1 MTFLLVWRSL
11 FISFYS
17 LIIPLS
23 LEIPK
28 SEVVAVLNILPM
40 GNKYNKFIAHYFIAK
55 SVSCTNIYF
64 CRDNKTPCVLQSLPF
79 LIESYISLKTS
90 NAKIYLYITSYLKIA
105 VWISWHFP
113 RLIFYL
119 KNINLFTNNK
129 HNYPQDTCLVIWY
142 ITIVTKSVNRF

>member
-1 MTFLLVWRSL
+1 MTFLLVRRSL

-64 CRDNKTPCVLQSLPF
+64 CRDNKTPCILQSLPF

-90 NAKIYLYITSYLKIA
+90 NY
-105 VWISWHFP
+105 VIS
-113 RLIFYL
+113 IFYL